1 MGWDARACGLAGVEA
16 LAAGTPVVGYAD
28 GALPEVLGDA
38 AVLVAPGDRAALA
51 QALAALLTD
60 EARRATLVRRGRAR
74 YEARFRLDVTAAA
87 MAERYRSAV
96 GQRSTEP

>member
-1 MGWDARACGLAGVEA
+1 
-16 LAAGTPVVGYAD
+16 
-28 GALPEVLGDA
+28 
-38 AVLVAPGDRAALA
+38 
-51 QALAALLTD
+51 
-60 EARRATLVRRGRAR
+60 VRRGRAR